1 MEDRSTVAPT
11 RPPTRLVDDC
21 NANLQLYVV
30 VVEHDGLHQ
39 TEYGQCTAS
48 NMDGRM
54 PPMTDPD
61 PGSAVQRV
69 ILGAELMAARTS
81 AGLSGAAATTRFGWH
96 SGKLT
101 RVEQGA
107 VPMRDADLAQCF
119 DVYRIP
125 ESEQQRLRDLA
136 AQGRRKLPPSRVQ
149 EWAARYV
156 HLISGAASL
165 KLFSESSWPGSVQT
179 ADYARA
185 QLRKSVTVK
194 LADVDRMAEDRTE
207 RVERLRTTS
216 RPHLWLV
223 VGEGALQKE
232 VGGRETLRGQL
243 ELICELAALPNVE
256 IQVIPNDAGAHA
268 SDNISF
274 SIINIVEG
282 LPGIVYVGHL
292 SGADYL
298 GGEHVR
304 TYNVVFDSLRATALS
319 PERTIDLINRRID
332 EL

>member
-1 MEDRSTVAPT
+1 
-11 RPPTRLVDDC
+11 
-21 NANLQLYVV
+21 
-30 VVEHDGLHQ
+30 
-39 TEYGQCTAS
+39 
-48 NMDGRM
+48 
-54 PPMTDPD
+54 MTDPD
-61 PGSAVQRV
+61 LGSAVQRV
-69 ILGAELMAARTS
+69 ILGAELLAARTS
-81 AGLSGAAATTRFGWH
+81 AGLLTTAATAALGWH
-96 SGKLT
+96 AGKLT

-107 VPMRDADLAQCF
+107 VPVRDADLDQCF
-119 DVYRIP
+119 RIYQIP

-136 AQGRRKLPPSRVQ
+136 ALGRAKLPPSRVQ

-179 ADYARA
+179 VDYARA
-185 QLRKSVTVK
+185 QLGKSATVTLV
-194 LADVDRMAEDRTE
+194 DVDRMAEERWE
-207 RVERLRTTS
+207 RVERLKSTG
-216 RPHLWLV
+216 RPHLWLI

-232 VGGRETLRGQL
+232 VGGPKTLRGQL
-243 ELICELAALPNVE
+243 ELIRDLHNLPNVD
-256 IQVIPNDAGAHA
+256 IQVIPNDAGTHA

-274 SIINIVEG
+274 SVINVIEG

-304 TYNVVFDSLRATALS
+304 TYNAVFDNLRATALS

>member
-1 MEDRSTVAPT
+1 MS
-11 RPPTRLVDDC
+11 
-21 NANLQLYVV
+21 
-30 VVEHDGLHQ
+30 
-39 TEYGQCTAS
+39 
-48 NMDGRM
+48 
-54 PPMTDPD
+54 PMTDPD
-61 PGSAVQRV
+61 LGPAVQRV
-69 ILGAELMAARTS
+69 ILGAELMAMRKA
-81 AGLSGAAATTRFGWH
+81 ADLSVSAATANLRWH
-96 SGKLT
+96 TGKLT
-101 RVEQGA
+101 RIEQGA
-107 VPMRDADLAQCF
+107 VPTRDKDLDECF
-119 DVYRIP
+119 EVYRIP
-125 ESEQQRLRDLA
+125 GAEQKRLRDLA
-136 AQGRRKLPPSRVQ
+136 AQGRRKLPSSRVQ

-179 ADYARA
+179 ADYAQA
-185 QLRKSVTVK
+185 QLRKSATVK
-194 LADVDRMAEDRTE
+194 LADVDRMAEDRWE
-207 RVERLRTTS
+207 RVERLRTTG
-216 RPHLWLV
+216 RPHLWLI

-232 VGGRETLRGQL
+232 VGGRETLRSQL
-243 ELICELAALPNVE
+243 ELVRDLAALPNVE

-274 SIINIVEG
+274 SIIRIVEG

-298 GGEHVR
+298 GAEHVR

>member
-1 MEDRSTVAPT
+1 
-11 RPPTRLVDDC
+11 
-21 NANLQLYVV
+21 
-30 VVEHDGLHQ
+30 
-39 TEYGQCTAS
+39 
-48 NMDGRM
+48 M

-61 PGSAVQRV
+61 LGPAVQRV
-69 ILGAELMAARTS
+69 ILGAELMAVRKA
-81 AGLSGAAATTRFGWH
+81 ADLSVSAATAKLRWH
-96 SGKLT
+96 TGKLT
-101 RVEQGA
+101 RIEQGA
-107 VPMRDADLAQCF
+107 VPTRDKDLNECF
-119 DVYRIP
+119 EVYRIP
-125 ESEQQRLRDLA
+125 NTEQGRLRDLA

-165 KLFSESSWPGSVQT
+165 KLFSEDSWPGSVQT
-179 ADYARA
+179 ADYAQA
-185 QLRKSVTVK
+185 QLRKSATVK
-194 LADVDRMAEDRTE
+194 LADVDRMAEDRWE
-207 RVERLRTTS
+207 RVERLRTTG
-216 RPHLWLV
+216 RPHLWLI

-232 VGGRETLRGQL
+232 VGGRDTLRTQL
-243 ELICELAALPNVE
+243 ELVRELAALPNVE

-274 SIINIVEG
+274 SIISIVEG

>member
-1 MEDRSTVAPT
+1 
-11 RPPTRLVDDC
+11 
-21 NANLQLYVV
+21 
-30 VVEHDGLHQ
+30 
-39 TEYGQCTAS
+39 
-48 NMDGRM
+48 M

-61 PGSAVQRV
+61 LGPAVQRV
-69 ILGAELMAARTS
+69 ILGAELMAVRRS
-81 AGLSGAAATTRFGWH
+81 ADLSVSAATAELGWH
-96 SGKLT
+96 TGKLT
-101 RVEQGA
+101 RIEQGA
-107 VPMRDADLAQCF
+107 VPMRDKDLDECF
-119 DVYRIP
+119 KAYRIP
-125 ESEQQRLRDLA
+125 ESDQRRLRDLA
-136 AQGRRKLPPSRVQ
+136 AQGRRKLPSSRVQ

-179 ADYARA
+179 AEYARS
-185 QLRKSVTVK
+185 QLRKSATVK
-194 LADVDRMAEDRTE
+194 LADVDRMAEDRWE
-207 RVERLRTTS
+207 RVERLRTTG
-216 RPHLWLV
+216 RPHLWLI
-223 VGEGALQKE
+223 VGEGALEKE
-232 VGGRETLRGQL
+232 VGSRETLRGQL
-243 ELICELAALPNVE
+243 ELVRDLAVLPNVE

-319 PERTIDLINRRID
+319 PERTIDLINRRIN